1 MVARRPA
8 SLFFRERSL
17 ASSKHLSNFLGFHR
31 VAAFSHGQQLCG
43 WTVACSPQGTDRA
56 QTTLARY
63 VAATRFHASRRR
75 PGVILCIV
83 STSSIPTPQQVGI
96 LVLDDNAPGGSAVKQ
111 ILDSEGWRVRIVADT
126 QMLLAELKTGEWSLV
141 IADVALTGVE
151 GPAFVT
157 LHELASVSAA
167 DGGLVRVL
175 YLIPELASGQYVV
188 HLEAA
193 RLPYVLRPYHLHDFL
208 EKVSDLL
215 VEVKAIEGPI
225 RQVRHEFGA
234 LRKKKKLASR
244 SNSMFA
250 SRDSFSY
257 TDEELAE
264 YEKQEG
270 EASKSRRNKPRV
282 NLGDPNR

>member
-1 MVARRPA
+1 LPDTPPELDSVSLQPA
-8 SLFFRERSL
+8 VS
-17 ASSKHLSNFLGFHR
+17 AILG
-31 VAAFSHGQQLCG
+31 
-43 WTVACSPQGTDRA
+43 
-56 QTTLARY
+56 
-63 VAATRFHASRRR
+63 
-75 PGVILCIV
+75 IV
-83 STSSIPTPQQVGI
+83 STSPTPALQVGI
-96 LVLDDNAPGGSAVKQ
+96 LVLDDNAQGASAVKQ
-111 ILDSEGWRVRIVADT
+111 ILDSEGWRVRVVSDS

-141 IADVALTGVE
+141 IANVALTGVE
-151 GPAFVT
+151 GHAFVI
-157 LHELASVSAA
+157 LRELASVSPA
-167 DGGLVRVL
+167 DGARVRVL
-175 YLIPELASGQYVV
+175 YLVPELASTQYVV

-234 LRKKKKLASR
+234 LRKKKKQAGR
-244 SNSMFA
+244 NSMFA

-270 EASKSRRNKPRV
+270 ELSKSKRNKPRI

>member
-1 MVARRPA
+1 M
-8 SLFFRERSL
+8 
-17 ASSKHLSNFLGFHR
+17 
-31 VAAFSHGQQLCG
+31 
-43 WTVACSPQGTDRA
+43 
-56 QTTLARY
+56 
-63 VAATRFHASRRR
+63 
-75 PGVILCIV
+75 
-83 STSSIPTPQQVGI
+83 STSPTPAVQQVGI
-96 LVLDDNAPGGSAVKQ
+96 LVLDDNGPGGSAVKQ
-111 ILDSEGWRVRIVADT
+111 ILDSEGWRVRVVADT
-126 QMLLAELKTGEWSLV
+126 KMLLAELKTGEWSLV
-141 IADVALTGVE
+141 IANVVLTGVD

-157 LHELASVSAA
+157 LRELASVPAA
-167 DGGLVRVL
+167 DGARVRVL
-175 YLIPELASGQYVV
+175 YLVPEAASSQYIS

-234 LRKKKKLASR
+234 LRKKKRLAAK

-264 YEKQEG
+264 YEKQES
-270 EASKSRRNKPRV
+270 ELSKSKRNKPRI

>member
-1 MVARRPA
+1 M
-8 SLFFRERSL
+8 
-17 ASSKHLSNFLGFHR
+17 
-31 VAAFSHGQQLCG
+31 
-43 WTVACSPQGTDRA
+43 
-56 QTTLARY
+56 
-63 VAATRFHASRRR
+63 
-75 PGVILCIV
+75 
-83 STSSIPTPQQVGI
+83 STSPTPVAQQVGI

-111 ILDSEGWRVRIVADT
+111 ILDSEGWRVRIVPDT
-126 QMLLAELKTGEWSLV
+126 RMLLSELKTGEWSLV
-141 IADVALTGVE
+141 IANVALTGVQ

-157 LHELASVSAA
+157 LRELATVPAA
-167 DGGLVRVL
+167 DGGRVRVL
-175 YLIPELASGQYVV
+175 YLIPELASGQYIV

-234 LRKKKKLASR
+234 LRKKKKLAAR

-250 SRDSFSY
+250 SRDTFSY

-270 EASKSRRNKPRV
+270 EASRSRRNKPRI

>member
-1 MVARRPA
+1 M
-8 SLFFRERSL
+8 
-17 ASSKHLSNFLGFHR
+17 
-31 VAAFSHGQQLCG
+31 
-43 WTVACSPQGTDRA
+43 
-56 QTTLARY
+56 
-63 VAATRFHASRRR
+63 
-75 PGVILCIV
+75 
-83 STSSIPTPQQVGI
+83 STSPTSVVQQVGI
-96 LVLDDNAPGGSAVKQ
+96 LVLDNDAQGGSAVKQ
-111 ILDSEGWRVRIVADT
+111 ILDSEGWRVRVVVDT
-126 QMLLAELKTGEWSLV
+126 KMLLSELKTGEWSLV
-141 IADVALTGVE
+141 IANVVLTGVD
-151 GPAFVT
+151 GHAF
-157 LHELASVSAA
+157 LILRELASVPAA
-167 DGGLVRVL
+167 DGARVRVL
-175 YLIPELASGQYVV
+175 YLVPEATSGQYIA

-234 LRKKKKLASR
+234 LRKKKRLAAK

-270 EASKSRRNKPRV
+270 ELSKSKRNKPRI

>member
-1 MVARRPA
+1 LIH
-8 SLFFRERSL
+8 SLSL
-17 ASSKHLSNFLGFHR
+17 PFGAILS
-31 VAAFSHGQQLCG
+31 
-43 WTVACSPQGTDRA
+43 
-56 QTTLARY
+56 
-63 VAATRFHASRRR
+63 
-75 PGVILCIV
+75 IV
-83 STSSIPTPQQVGI
+83 STSPTPTPQQVGI

-111 ILDSEGWRVRIVADT
+111 ILDSEGWRVRIVPDP

-157 LHELASVSAA
+157 LRELASVSAS
-167 DGGLVRVL
+167 DGGRVRVL
-175 YLIPELASGQYVV
+175 FLIPELNNGSYIV

-234 LRKKKKLASR
+234 LRKKKKQAAR